1 MEKGIIVIKEMPY
14 KCKECPMFRHNGD
27 YGYYCNQ
34 SQKFITD
41 KEVIPLWCEI
51 KPVPE
56 YREEVL
62 VHANGSTGEIKKE
75 NIGFNECLDEIL
87 KENTIKKCCGTC
99 KYVHDDDGM
108 LVCMNALNGNYKNV
122 TYYWNECTRYRVR
135 KQ

>member
-56 YREEVL
+56 YRPEVITYGDCTMTSDSFSST
-62 VHANGSTGEIKKE
+62 VRSTGRINKE
-75 NIGFNECLDEIL
+75 NVGFNECLDEIL
-87 KENTIKKCCGTC
+87 G
-99 KYVHDDDGM
+99 
-108 LVCMNALNGNYKNV
+108 
-122 TYYWNECTRYRVR
+122 R
-135 KQ
+135 